1 MVMHSSAR
9 LGIGAGIQLLGGGTV
24 APVNAWRAFRQRAGE
39 LFSRQWWVGVGVV
52 LATIVAIVGYLL
64 ASGEPSTSSEVNTV
78 HGSCNA
84 AGNNN
89 TINCPNSTSGTGR

>member
-1 MVMHSSAR
+1 M
-9 LGIGAGIQLLGGGTV
+9 
-24 APVNAWRAFRQRAGE
+24 NAWSAFRQRAGK
-39 LFSRQWWVGVGVV
+39 LFSRPWWVGVGVV

-64 ASGEPSTSSEVNTV
+64 ASGGSSVNSEVNTV

-89 TINCPNSTSGTGR
+89 TINCPNSSSGTGR